1 MAKFYSVQVGE
12 VTKETPDSVSFTIV
26 PKPEDAAAFAFVAG
40 QYLTFKIHLDGQEI
54 RRSYSICSSPLEGE
68 IRVGVKRVDGG
79 LFSTWANRVLQPGM
93 TLEAMPPMG
102 HFTTSIA
109 SGSNKHYAAV
119 AAGSGI
125 TPILSIIKTVLAA
138 DPTAQFSLFY
148 GNRSTPFIMFREVLE
163 NLKNTYT
170 GRFALYHILS
180 RESIDL
186 PLFNGRITSERCQSW
201 FSTLLPVD
209 WVDEWFLCGPM
220 EMTQSVQAVLEEKG
234 VAKQAIHVELFTA
247 PGQPTTTKTS
257 MAAQKEF
264 EGAKSLVHVKLD
276 GLTTAFE
283 LETDGLNILD
293 AALDAGADVPYAC
306 KGAVCCTCK
315 ARVTEG
321 KVAMEMNYALTQD
334 EVEAGFVLTCQ
345 AHPLTASVVVD
356 FDQA

>member
-1 MAKFYSVQVGE
+1 MAKFYAVQVGE
-12 VTKETPDSVSFTIV
+12 VTRETPDSVSFTII
-26 PKPEDAAAFAFVAG
+26 PKPEDSAAFSFQAG
-40 QYLTFKIHLDGQEI
+40 QYLTFRTQIDGEEI
-54 RRSYSICSSPLEGE
+54 RRSYSICSSPLENE
-68 IRVGVKRVDGG
+68 IRVGVKRVEGG
-79 LFSTWANRVLQPGM
+79 AFSTWANHTLKPGM

-102 HFTTSIA
+102 HFTTPITP
-109 SGSNKHYAAV
+109 GSQKHYAAV

-125 TPILSIIKTVLAA
+125 TPILSIIKTLLAS
-138 DPTAQFSLFY
+138 DPTAQVSLFY

-186 PLFNGRITSERCQSW
+186 PLFNGRITAERCQSW

-220 EMTQSVQAVLEEKG
+220 DMTQSVKELLEKKG
-234 VAKQAIHVELFTA
+234 VDQKNIHIELFTTT
-247 PGQPTTTKTS
+247 GVPTVSKERI
-257 MAAQKEF
+257 AAQKEHV
-264 EGAKSLVHVKLD
+264 GAKSLVHVKLD

-283 LETDGLNILD
+283 LETEGLNILD

-315 ARVTEG
+315 AKVTEG
-321 KVAMEMNYALTQD
+321 KVAMEMNYALTRD

-345 AHPLTASVVVD
+345 AHPLTERVVVD